1 MKIKVLLV
9 KTGDEFPN
17 GLKAIRNRA
26 SEMIDISAFEGG
38 ISDATSTTCP
48 AWIIKNN
55 QVYKIIRN
63 YFDLDKN
70 ERIFLAKLDEEP
82 YNKL

>member
-17 GLKAIRNRA
+17 GLKAIRKRA
-26 SEMIDISAFEGG
+26 SEMIDITSFDEA

-48 AWIIKNN
+48 AWIIKNDK
-55 QVYKIIRN
+55 VYKVIRN

-70 ERIFLAKLDEEP
+70 ERIFLAKLDDEE